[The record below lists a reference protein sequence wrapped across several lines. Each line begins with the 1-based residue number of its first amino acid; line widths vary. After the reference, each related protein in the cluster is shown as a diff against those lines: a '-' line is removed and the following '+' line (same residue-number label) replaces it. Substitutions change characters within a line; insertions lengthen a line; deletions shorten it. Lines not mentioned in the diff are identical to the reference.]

1 MQHKQKSAQLDAFFK
16 MLRYLKGSKKWL
28 ALTLLLSLLT
38 VALTLYVP
46 ILVGNAIDHIIGAG
60 NVDLPA
66 ITRILLTIGISVCIT
81 SLGQW
86 VMGILN
92 NRITY
97 RTVQKIR
104 NDMICKLE
112 ALPVSYLDSHA
123 SGEMVSRIISDAD
136 TVADGLLLGFTNFF
150 TGIITIL
157 GTLVFMLTIHVQITF
172 VVVLMT
178 PLSLFAARFIAAK
191 TYAMFHAQSDA
202 RAKQTAFLNET
213 ITNQR
218 VVQAFGHENESLAE
232 YDSLNDTLADCTLK
246 ATFFSSLTNPV
257 TRFINAL
264 VYAAVALTGAFAAI
278 RGSMT
283 VGGLSCFLSYA
294 NQYTK
299 PFNEISGVI
308 TELQNALAC
317 ADRIFTLLETES
329 CPSDAENAVSLDQAN
344 GNVTFTDVSFS
355 YVPERKLIEHCNLK
369 IHAGQHVAIVGPT
382 GCGKTTLMNLLMRFY
397 DVTGGSLSI
406 DGTDVRNITR
416 NSLRGSF
423 GMVLQDTWLCGG
435 TVREN
440 IRMGKPTASDE
451 EVIAAAK
458 AAHADSFIRRLPQ
471 GYDTVISDKT
481 GGLSQGQRQLL
492 CISRI
497 MLTLPPMLILDE
509 ATSSIDTRTEQKIQS
524 AFRKMMQGRT
534 SFIVAHRL
542 STIQEADLILVMK
555 DGNIVEQGTHHTLL
569 QQNGFYAELY
579 RSQFA
584 V

>member
-16 MLRYLKGSKKWL
+16 MLRYLKGSKKWI

-232 YDSLNDTLADCTLK
+232 YDTLNETLADCTLK

-329 CPSDAENAVSLDQAN
+329 CAPDAENAVLLDHAN

-355 YVPERKLIEHCNLK
+355 YVPERKLIEHCNLQ

-397 DVTGGSLSI
+397 DVTDGSLSI

-440 IRMGKPTASDE
+440 IRMGKPNASDE

-555 DGNIVEQGTHHTLL
+555 DGNIVEQGTHNTLL

>member
-1 MQHKQKSAQLDAFFK
+1 MKHKSAQTEAFFK
-16 MLRYLKGSKKWL
+16 MLRYLKGSRKWL
-28 ALTLLLSLLT
+28 LLTLFLSIIT

-46 ILVGNAIDHIIGAG
+46 ILVGNTIDRIIGKG
-60 NVDLPA
+60 NVDFPA
-66 ITRILLTIGISVCIT
+66 ITRILVTIGISVCVT

-86 VMGILN
+86 VMGIFS

-97 RTVQKIR
+97 RCVQKIR

-157 GTLVFMLTIHVQITF
+157 GTLIFMLTIHVWITL
-172 VVVLMT
+172 VVVVMT
-178 PLSLFAARFIAAK
+178 PLSLFTAKFIATK

-218 VVQAFGHENESLAE
+218 VVQAFGHETQTLEQYDALNES
-232 YDSLNDTLADCTLK
+232 LADCTLK

-264 VYAAVALTGAFAAI
+264 VYAAVGLTGAFAAI
-278 RGSMT
+278 NGKIS

-317 ADRIFTLLETES
+317 ADRIFTLLESEE
-329 CPSDAENAVSLDQAN
+329 CAPDIPNAAVLHTN
-344 GNVTFTDVSFS
+344 CGNVEFTDVSFS
-355 YVPERKLIEHCNLK
+355 YTQDRPLIANCNLNIK
-369 IHAGQHVAIVGPT
+369 AGQHVAIVGPT

-406 DGTDVRNITR
+406 DGTDVREIAR
-416 NSLRGSF
+416 DSLRSNF

-435 TVREN
+435 TVRDN
-440 IRMGKPTASDE
+440 IRMGNPDAADE
-451 EVIAAAK
+451 EVVAAAK
-458 AAHADSFIRRLPQ
+458 SAYADSFIRRLPN

-492 CISRI
+492 CIARV

-509 ATSSIDTRTEQKIQS
+509 ATSSIDTRTEQKIQT
-524 AFRKMMQGRT
+524 AFQKMMQGRS

-542 STIQEADLILVMK
+542 STIQQADLVLVMK
-555 DGNIVEQGTHHTLL
+555 DGNIIEQGTHESLIA
-569 QQNGFYAELY
+569 QNGFYKELY
-579 RSQFA
+579 HSQFA
-584 V
+584 I